1 MDRHCRLKSYHS
13 IDAEELLRKGAEK
26 ILKFNSDLSLY
37 GPNSFTLTLLYP
49 ERTEV
54 KYVQGGTEPFTL
66 QRYKEEL
73 GKSFNRITLYLYK
86 TTAIFDAMFLKSTA
100 VMKVTSISS
109 CLITEVY

>member
-37 GPNSFTLTLLYP
+37 RPNSFTFLYP

-54 KYVQGGTEPFTL
+54 KHVQGSTEPFTL
-66 QRYKEEL
+66 
-73 GKSFNRITLYLYK
+73 
-86 TTAIFDAMFLKSTA
+86 
-100 VMKVTSISS
+100 
-109 CLITEVY
+109 